1 MPTSSQSTITSQQ
14 NITFNGLS
22 LGSTNVT
29 YDHTFL
35 TFDSFFFFFLMT
47 DDAQNSQWVNHPDA
61 QWQGVPEKWK
71 VKKLQK
77 VPVGY

>member
-1 MPTSSQSTITSQQ
+1 MFTITTNTHLYLLLEKNSIVSLLFVGTMPTSSQSTITSQQ

-35 TFDSFFFFFLMT
+35 TFDSFLFIYFLMT
-47 DDAQNSQWVNHPDA
+47 DDAQNSQ
-61 QWQGVPEKWK
+61 
-71 VKKLQK
+71 
-77 VPVGY
+77 